1 MDEDSLRRIC
11 ETAFTSE
18 EITSAKKL
26 LYDSIPTDKRLKT
39 RKGGKKT
46 RRDIDD
52 IISLLKQ
59 TDPDVVPTFVARD
72 LQKLPPITF
81 DHIDVTRLLKDL
93 LILKESV
100 NGIREQYVPTKTFAV
115 IAREVE
121 ELKFVLKT
129 DNYVNVNTRRGN
141 YAQNRCEYDSG
152 PIGLDYMSQFS
163 PNNKINN
170 QPLENTEHKLD
181 MSVHSYYEQQNVT
194 HSINGRSNS
203 NATSIPRM
211 LSPNEAGGTDELSSG
226 VHANPPIPISLATIL
241 AKVLDSVL
249 NKHLN
254 QHINLND
261 AQFGFR
267 PGLSTESA
275 ILCLK
280 NTVQYYTG
288 RNTPVYAWFLD
299 LSKAF
304 DLVSYNVLWNKLYS
318 TALPNE
324 ITNIFK
330 YWYENQTNMVKWAG
344 EYSKLYKNNCG
355 VRQGGLTSPTLFNIY
370 VNGLIGEL
378 SGAGVGCS
386 IDGCFVNNIS
396 YADDMVL
403 LSPSVNAL
411 KTLIAICERYAVAHG
426 LRYNVKKSEILV
438 FKSGTKTYSVPPL
451 TLSGTPLQT
460 VKKFKYLGHWVTEDL
475 KDDLDLE
482 RERRALSV
490 RGNMLSRRFAFSALR
505 VQYNNALR
513 GLLGLPW
520 RCSASGMF
528 AACRCDGF
536 GAVLRKRVASLWGRV
551 RGSTNSLLKV
561 IADRPD
567 SLIHAHWMS
576 VHVRT
581 NKYFQLN

>member
-1 MDEDSLRRIC
+1 
-11 ETAFTSE
+11 
-18 EITSAKKL
+18 
-26 LYDSIPTDKRLKT
+26 
-39 RKGGKKT
+39 
-46 RRDIDD
+46 
-52 IISLLKQ
+52 
-59 TDPDVVPTFVARD
+59 
-72 LQKLPPITF
+72 
-81 DHIDVTRLLKDL
+81 
-93 LILKESV
+93 
-100 NGIREQYVPTKTFAV
+100 
-115 IAREVE
+115 
-121 ELKFVLKT
+121 
-129 DNYVNVNTRRGN
+129 
-141 YAQNRCEYDSG
+141 
-152 PIGLDYMSQFS
+152 
-163 PNNKINN
+163 
-170 QPLENTEHKLD
+170 
-181 MSVHSYYEQQNVT
+181 
-194 HSINGRSNS
+194 
-203 NATSIPRM
+203 
-211 LSPNEAGGTDELSSG
+211 
-226 VHANPPIPISLATIL
+226 
-241 AKVLDSVL
+241 
-249 NKHLN
+249 
-254 QHINLND
+254 
-261 AQFGFR
+261 
-267 PGLSTESA
+267 
-275 ILCLK
+275 
-280 NTVQYYTG
+280 
-288 RNTPVYAWFLD
+288 
-299 LSKAF
+299 
-304 DLVSYNVLWNKLYS
+304 
-318 TALPNE
+318 
-324 ITNIFK
+324 
-330 YWYENQTNMVKWAG
+330 MVKWAG

-490 RGNMLSRRFAFSALR
+490 RGNMLSRRFARCSREVKLTLFKTYCQTLYTCSLWSNYTKKAFSALR

-581 NKYFQLN
+581 NKYFQLI